1 MTPKQYYFPYFF
13 NQNELNK
20 SLKEFGLST
29 KVVIDRKTKMA
40 NRLIITETTKFNLF
54 KKENELLEIP
64 FWTTLMIVNSELI
77 YWKTEEDII
86 DIVKVDL
93 KELRNAV
100 ETQNSVINISTMKIG
115 NNVYQSYLGLNNF
128 VTFVRKS
135 NLKYDQEY
143 FENFV
148 IIIINQQDIKLIP
161 YEEFNKKGGDYG
173 YVWPA
178 ILRMDIENK
187 KLYGKGMRMTDFE
200 INI

>member
-128 VTFVRKS
+128 VTFVPKS

-148 IIIINQQDIKLIP
+148 IIIINEQDIKLIP
-161 YEEFNKKGGDYG
+161 YEELNKKGGDYG

>member
-64 FWTTLMIVNSELI
+64 FGTTLMIVNSELI